1 MFALARYA
9 EEAQESA
16 SKQPAEM
23 EALELTTK
31 TDRRRNVPDLR
42 ANDRRV
48 SVPLYTIAEA
58 AQYVG
63 LPYSTLQSWINP
75 GGGKEPLVTS
85 LARKGYDAS
94 IPFIGL
100 AEAFV
105 LQAARG
111 AGVPRHRIRPGVE
124 AVRTELGLEHV
135 LASRLLYTDGAELLV
150 RYAAEDEDLE
160 VARTRQRQLTE
171 TVMHQL
177 RLITYAGDGYAA
189 RLQLPGYGP
198 ADVIVDPAVAFGY
211 PVVKGKGARVKDVL
225 ERFWAGEGLHAIAY
239 DFELKEEA
247 VEALLR
253 AQTRPTA

>member
-1 MFALARYA
+1 
-9 EEAQESA
+9 
-16 SKQPAEM
+16 M
-23 EALELTTK
+23 EGLELTTQA
-31 TDRRRNVPDLR
+31 DRRRDVTDLR
-42 ANDRRV
+42 ADDPRV

-63 LPYSTLQSWINP
+63 LPYSTLQSWVNP
-75 GGGKEPLVTS
+75 GVDREPLVTS
-85 LARKGYDAS
+85 LARKGYEAS

-105 LQAARG
+105 LQAAR
-111 AGVPRHRIRPGVE
+111 AVGVPRHRIRPGVE
-124 AVRTELGLEHV
+124 AVKEELGLEHA

-171 TVMHQL
+171 TVKHQL
-177 RLITYAGDGYAA
+177 RLITYAGDGYAV

-198 ADVIVDPAVAFGY
+198 ADVVVDPTVAFGY
-211 PVVKGKGARVKDVL
+211 PVVRGKGVRVKDVL
-225 ERFWAGEGLHAIAY
+225 DRFWAGESLRAIAY
-239 DFELKEEA
+239 DFDLNNEA

-253 AQTRPTA
+253 AQTRPTG

>member
-1 MFALARYA
+1 
-9 EEAQESA
+9 
-16 SKQPAEM
+16 
-23 EALELTTK
+23 
-31 TDRRRNVPDLR
+31 
-42 ANDRRV
+42 
-48 SVPLYTIAEA
+48 VPLYTIAEA

-75 GGGKEPLVTS
+75 SADREPLVTS
-85 LARKGYDAS
+85 VARTGHGAS

-105 LQAARG
+105 LQAAHV

-124 AVRTELGLEHV
+124 VVKKELGLEHA

-150 RYAAEDEDLE
+150 RYGAEDDDLE
-160 VARTRQRQLTE
+160 VARTRQQQLSK
-171 TVMHQL
+171 TVKDQL

-198 ADVIVDPAVAFGY
+198 ADVVVDPAVAFGY
-211 PVVKGKGARVKDVL
+211 PVIKGKGARVKDVL
-225 ERFWAGEGLHAIAY
+225 ERFWAGESFRAIAD
-239 DFELKEEA
+239 DFDLNEEA

-253 AQTRPTA
+253 AQTRPRA